1 MKFLLNYTYNDK
13 LRNYKNLN
21 NEDFRRLVGIKKN
34 TFDKMIEILKI
45 EEDKRRKRG
54 GYANKLS
61 IEERLLMTFE
71 YLREY
76 ILNHTNSVFFKT

>member
-13 LRNYKNLN
+13 LRNYKNLS

-45 EEDKRRKRG
+45 EEEK
-54 GYANKLS
+54 
-61 IEERLLMTFE
+61 
-71 YLREY
+71 
-76 ILNHTNSVFFKT
+76 

>member
-1 MKFLLNYTYNDK
+1 MTKYETI
-13 LRNYKNLN
+13 KNLN
-21 NEDFRRLVGIKKN
+21 NEDFRRLVEIKKN

-61 IEERLLMTFE
+61 IDRAD
-71 YLREY
+71 Y
-76 ILNHTNSVFFKT
+76 